1 MAFPLKISTKISGLR
16 HKNGMASFIVA
27 LIVLG
32 IGLIIVLSIAFL
44 VTTQQKITTNICNS
58 SQAYFTPE
66 AGVEDAILRVRKNMT
81 IPSGNYNVPIGN
93 EQAIVTINNPIG
105 GSRTI
110 TSQGTKN
117 NLWRKVQAVNTLSGD
132 NVQFFFG
139 AQVGEGG
146 LEMEPNA
153 RIKGNVYAN
162 GSIINN
168 SGTAYIDNNVI
179 IAKNGNRLEGIAV
192 GENATVYSC
201 INSTIGKN
209 LTYVNGGD
217 LNGCA
222 VNGSTTPQND
232 EIPTENLPISLNQ
245 VATWRQAAEKGSV
258 WPNDMVIDSDIALG
272 PLQIGTPL
280 SPKNLDITNKKTLRI
295 NGTIF
300 VTGNINICN
309 QCKVELSQA
318 AYGAASGVLLADG
331 KISVD
336 NNAILQGSGLSSSY
350 LLLLST
356 NNSVNPDSPA
366 IYIANNATGA
376 VFYTTQGMISLRN
389 NMKVREVTGYK
400 IHIKNGATIEY
411 ESGLANLFFTS
422 GPGAGWELVSWQ
434 EIP

>member
-58 SQAYFTPE
+58 SQAYFTAE

-179 IAKNGNRLEGIAV
+179 IAKNGNRLEA
-192 GENATVYSC
+192 
-201 INSTIGKN
+201 
-209 LTYVNGGD
+209 
-217 LNGCA
+217 
-222 VNGSTTPQND
+222 
-232 EIPTENLPISLNQ
+232 
-245 VATWRQAAEKGSV
+245 
-258 WPNDMVIDSDIALG
+258 
-272 PLQIGTPL
+272 
-280 SPKNLDITNKKTLRI
+280 
-295 NGTIF
+295 
-300 VTGNINICN
+300 
-309 QCKVELSQA
+309 
-318 AYGAASGVLLADG
+318 
-331 KISVD
+331 
-336 NNAILQGSGLSSSY
+336 
-350 LLLLST
+350 
-356 NNSVNPDSPA
+356 
-366 IYIANNATGA
+366 
-376 VFYTTQGMISLRN
+376 
-389 NMKVREVTGYK
+389 
-400 IHIKNGATIEY
+400 
-411 ESGLANLFFTS
+411 
-422 GPGAGWELVSWQ
+422 
-434 EIP
+434 